1 MGNEMSSGKFAS
13 ITASLLARKGEG
25 QPWMQGTAQEPA
37 RVPLAW
43 RNEGPVEVRSDMR
56 NEPPV
61 AVRSAPPSVAPT
73 TLRSEPPI
81 AMHSAPPSVAPTTL
95 RSEPRPAPA
104 SEPPPPPPIKDKSCA
119 VRMTMHDFERLGIVA
134 VKDGVSRQKVLKD
147 AVARFLDGKARE
159 YGCACLGACERN
171 CSEAC

>member
-13 ITASLLARKGEG
+13 ITAGLLARKGEG
-25 QPWMQGTAQEPA
+25 QPWTQGTAQEPA

-56 NEPPV
+56 NEPPI
-61 AVRSAPPSVAPT
+61 AVRSAPPSVAP
-73 TLRSEPPI
+73 SI
-81 AMHSAPPSVAPTTL
+81 L

-147 AVARFLDGKARE
+147 AVVRFLDGKARE

-171 CSEAC
+171 CSGAC